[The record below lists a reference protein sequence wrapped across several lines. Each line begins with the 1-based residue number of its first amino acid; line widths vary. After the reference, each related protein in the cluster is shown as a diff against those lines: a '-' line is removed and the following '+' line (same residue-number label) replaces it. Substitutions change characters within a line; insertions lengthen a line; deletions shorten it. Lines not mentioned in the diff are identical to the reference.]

1 MYDLYVWICEV
12 IPARQLDRLAVRQS
26 GIYSLRC
33 PGYDAYECEFNS
45 YILKQFNMDMI
56 LFFGGAGDF
65 VFLFR
70 RNVFPSGHGRV
81 ALSTGTVKEQQ
92 PEQSSTRMRYCIAK
106 FCGIFS
112 CKNIYLWLLKCCH
125 WNWNFSFYSSSCR
138 CCGCCHHPSVVEVGG
153 GDAAFRVSG
162 WSCPTHTLQCFD
174 DCRTWLRC

>member
-12 IPARQLDRLAVRQS
+12 IPARQLDRLAVRHLFIAMSRVWCVWVWIQF
-26 GIYSLRC
+26 IHPQTVQY
-33 PGYDAYECEFNS
+33 GYDSVFR
-45 YILKQFNMDMI
+45 
-56 LFFGGAGDF
+56 FGGAGDF

-125 WNWNFSFYSSSCR
+125 WNWNFGFYSCSCR
-138 CCGCCHHPSVVEVGG
+138 CWGCCHHPSVVEVGVS
-153 GDAAFRVSG
+153 DAAFRVSG
-162 WSCPTHTLQCFD
+162 WSCPTHTLKCFE
-174 DCRTWLRC
+174 DCGTWLRC